1 MQIECIASSLLERFA
16 EMQLIFCKDNANER
30 RISSLLEYSAECSLS
45 FAKIQKISINAI
57 VMNEKVLILLNT
69 TILTENT
76 ELGDE
81 GGVKIKKADEV
92 SSADGCDGLGG
103 CSHNPVAENLSYNK
117 IYLIKLLS
125 QKK

>member
-1 MQIECIASSLLERFA
+1 M
-16 EMQLIFCKDNANER
+16 DYANER

-81 GGVKIKKADEV
+81 GGGEDKKSRRSFV
-92 SSADGCDGLGG
+92 G
-103 CSHNPVAENLSYNK
+103 
-117 IYLIKLLS
+117 
-125 QKK
+125 

>member
-16 EMQLIFCKDNANER
+16 E
-30 RISSLLEYSAECSLS
+30 CSLS
-45 FAKIQKISINAI
+45 SAKIQKISINAI

-81 GGVKIKKADEV
+81 GGKDKKSRRSFV
-92 SSADGCDGLGG
+92 G
-103 CSHNPVAENLSYNK
+103 
-117 IYLIKLLS
+117 
-125 QKK
+125 

>member
-1 MQIECIASSLLERFA
+1 M
-16 EMQLIFCKDNANER
+16 DHANER

-45 FAKIQKISINAI
+45 SAKIQKISINAI

-81 GGVKIKKADEV
+81 GGKIKKADEV

-103 CSHNPVAENLSYNK
+103 CSHNPVAETLSYNK

>member
-1 MQIECIASSLLERFA
+1 MQIECIASSLLERF
-16 EMQLIFCKDNANER
+16 
-30 RISSLLEYSAECSLS
+30 AECSLS

-81 GGVKIKKADEV
+81 GGGKIKKPTKFRRLMAV
-92 SSADGCDGLGG
+92 M
-103 CSHNPVAENLSYNK
+103 V
-117 IYLIKLLS
+117 
-125 QKK
+125 

>member
-1 MQIECIASSLLERFA
+1 MQIECIASSLLERF
-16 EMQLIFCKDNANER
+16 
-30 RISSLLEYSAECSLS
+30 AECSLS

-103 CSHNPVAENLSYNK
+103 
-117 IYLIKLLS
+117 ILLS
-125 QKK
+125 

>member
-1 MQIECIASSLLERFA
+1 MQIECIASSLFERFA
-16 EMQLIFCKDNANER
+16 EMQLIFCKDNANDR

-45 FAKIQKISINAI
+45 SAKIQKISINAI

-92 SSADGCDGLGG
+92 SSADGCDGLRG
-103 CSHNPVAENLSYNK
+103 
-117 IYLIKLLS
+117 ILLS
-125 QKK
+125 

>member
-1 MQIECIASSLLERFA
+1 MQIECIASSLLERF
-16 EMQLIFCKDNANER
+16 
-30 RISSLLEYSAECSLS
+30 AECSLS

-81 GGVKIKKADEV
+81 GGEDKKSRRSFV
-92 SSADGCDGLGG
+92 G
-103 CSHNPVAENLSYNK
+103 
-117 IYLIKLLS
+117 
-125 QKK
+125 

>member
-1 MQIECIASSLLERFA
+1 M
-16 EMQLIFCKDNANER
+16 DHANER

-45 FAKIQKISINAI
+45 SAKIQKISINAI

-81 GGVKIKKADEV
+81 GGEDKKSRRSFV
-92 SSADGCDGLGG
+92 G
-103 CSHNPVAENLSYNK
+103 
-117 IYLIKLLS
+117 
-125 QKK
+125 

>member
-1 MQIECIASSLLERFA
+1 MQIECIASSLLERF
-16 EMQLIFCKDNANER
+16 
-30 RISSLLEYSAECSLS
+30 AECSLS

-81 GGVKIKKADEV
+81 GGKDKKSRRSFV
-92 SSADGCDGLGG
+92 G
-103 CSHNPVAENLSYNK
+103 
-117 IYLIKLLS
+117 
-125 QKK
+125 